1 MDQDLLVCIVDDD
14 QTVRDG
20 GEALLRSA
28 GMRVETY
35 ASAAAFLERPPRE
48 TPACLILDVN
58 LPGLSG
64 IELQQEL
71 ARTEVQ
77 IPIIFITGHGD
88 IPMSVKAIKAG
99 AHEFFTK
106 PFEPDDL
113 LDSIHGA
120 IARKT
125 PALGATARPLT
136 DRRVVEEVVGGS
148 VALQGV
154 LKQVRTVAA
163 TNSTVLIQG
172 ETGTGKELIARALH
186 NLSGQRNGPF
196 VKVNCAAIPKDLL
209 ESELMG
215 HEKGAFTGAFARRIG
230 RFELA
235 QHGTL
240 FLDEIGELALDLQPK
255 LLRLLQEREFER
267 VGGTRTLHT
276 NARLIAATNRDLG
289 ALSAAGSFRQD
300 LYYRLNVFPL
310 QMPPLRERRE
320 DVAEL
325 TRAFVAELSARM
337 NKRIESISEDAI
349 ARLVAYPWPGN
360 IRELQNV
367 LERAVIL
374 CEGSVL
380 EVPSL
385 PVSPRAVTSAAPPSS
400 MTQAMSAPASAE
412 NPADQLD
419 AVNRTHILAVLHATG
434 WIVAGPTGAAA
445 RLGMK
450 RSTLNFRMKKLGIA
464 RPFSA
469 PTASSPSITTAS

>member
-1 MDQDLLVCIVDDD
+1 MDQELLVCIVDDD
-14 QTVRDG
+14 PSARDG

-48 TPACLILDVN
+48 TPACLVLDVN

-71 ARTEVQ
+71 ARTDVQ

-125 PALGATARPLT
+125 PAPGATARPLNE
-136 DRRVVEEVVGGS
+136 RRVEEVVGGS

-154 LKQVRTVAA
+154 LKQVRIVAA

-267 VGGTRTLHT
+267 VGGTLTLHS

-289 ALSAAGSFRQD
+289 ALAAAGSFRQD

-310 QMPPLRERRE
+310 QMPPLRERSE
-320 DVAEL
+320 DVPEL

-337 NKRIESISEDAI
+337 NKRIESISEDAL

-385 PVSPRAVTSAAPPSS
+385 PGSPPAVTSAAPPSS
-400 MTQAMSAPASAE
+400 MTQAMSVPASGE

-419 AVNRTHILAVLHATG
+419 EVNRTHILAVLQATG
-434 WIVAGPTGAAA
+434 WIIAGPKGAAA

-464 RPFSA
+464 RPSSA
-469 PTASSPSITTAS
+469 PSASSP

>member
-1 MDQDLLVCIVDDD
+1 MDRELLVCIVDDD
-14 QTVRDG
+14 SSARDG
-20 GEALLRSA
+20 AEALLRSA
-28 GMRVETY
+28 GMRAEGY
-35 ASAAAFLERPPRE
+35 ASAAAFLERPSRE
-48 TPACLILDVN
+48 LPACLILDVN
-58 LPGLSG
+58 LPGLRG
-64 IELQQEL
+64 IELQQVL
-71 ARTEVQ
+71 ARDEVQ

-113 LDSIHGA
+113 LDSIHSA
-120 IARKT
+120 IARKAAA
-125 PALGATARPLT
+125 PNASVRLLT
-136 DRRVVEEVVGGS
+136 DRRVDEVIGGS
-148 VALQGV
+148 PALSVV

-163 TNSTVLIQG
+163 TDATVLIQG
-172 ETGTGKELIARALH
+172 ETGTGKELIARAIH
-186 NLSGQRNGPF
+186 NQSGQHNGPF

-267 VGGTRTLHT
+267 VGGTQTLRT

-289 ALSAAGSFRQD
+289 ALAATGTFRQD

-310 QMPPLRERRE
+310 QMPPLRERKQ
-320 DVAEL
+320 DIPDLTHSFVTEL
-325 TRAFVAELSARM
+325 AARM
-337 NKRIESISEDAI
+337 HKRIDSISDEAMEG
-349 ARLVAYPWPGN
+349 LLAYHWPGN

-374 CEGSVL
+374 CEGNIL
-380 EVPSL
+380 EIPAL
-385 PVSPRAVTSAAPPSS
+385 PRSPDAGTVV
-400 MTQAMSAPASAE
+400 APAHA
-412 NPADQLD
+412 PDQLD
-419 AVNRTHILAVLHATG
+419 SVSRAHIIAILRATG
-434 WIVAGPTGAAA
+434 GVVAGPTGAAA

-450 RSTLNFRMKKLGIA
+450 RSTLNFRMKKLGIT
-464 RPFSA
+464 R
-469 PTASSPSITTAS
+469 TAITPSS

>member
-1 MDQDLLVCIVDDD
+1 MDRDLLVCIVDDD

-48 TPACLILDVN
+48 IPACLVLDVS

-113 LDSIHGA
+113 LDSIHSA

-125 PALGATARPLT
+125 PAPGASASPLSAR
-136 DRRVVEEVVGGS
+136 RVEEVVGGS

-154 LKQVRTVAA
+154 LKQVRTVAV
-163 TNSTVLIQG
+163 TSSTVLIQG

-186 NLSGQRNGPF
+186 NLSAQRNGPF
-196 VKVNCAAIPKDLL
+196 VKVNCAAIPRDLL

-289 ALSAAGSFRQD
+289 ALSAAGSFRHD

-320 DVAEL
+320 DVPEL

-337 NKRIESISEDAI
+337 NKRIESISEEAL

-380 EVPSL
+380 EVPPL
-385 PVSPRAVTSAAPPSS
+385 PGSPRAVTSAALPAS
-400 MTQAMSAPASAE
+400 MPQAMSAPASAQ

-419 AVNRTHILAVLHATG
+419 AVNRTHILAVLQATG
-434 WIVAGPTGAAA
+434 WVIAGPKGAAA

-450 RSTLNFRMKKLGIA
+450 RSTLHFRMKKLGIA

-469 PTASSPSITTAS
+469 PSASSPSITTAP